1 MSNVSVLFGKG
12 PGKAGVKRHH
22 KVLCDNIQV
31 FSTAFKDSRT
41 TPNEFSTTVYEF
53 LKDIGNA
60 FKAFATTNGV
70 FRLFEFIAS
79 VFGSLKDIGIAFKA
93 FPFIIYVLRPLF
105 HFKIYPVLTF
115 VVSVST
121 GSLLAGWPITP
132 PPGYPTDT
140 MPNPCSR
147 VLTVPAGLYYTLK
160 DGRHST
166 LQIELTVEP

>member
-93 FPFIIYVLRPLF
+93 FPFIIYVFKTTVSLQNIPRPHLCCQCF
-105 HFKIYPVLTF
+105 NW
-115 VVSVST
+115 
-121 GSLLAGWPITP
+121 LLA
-132 PPGYPTDT
+132 
-140 MPNPCSR
+140 CR
-147 VLTVPAGLYYTLK
+147 VANYAPWISNRYHA
-160 DGRHST
+160 
-166 LQIELTVEP
+166 EPM